1 MLTTFSFIMSR
12 LLIPG
17 SDVCLGDFG
26 APLLIADAP
35 EGNISEGS
43 PGRDRLVGIPSI
55 GTDERNATSLPG
67 LYTSVEFFLP
77 WITNLTDAELKVS
90 IRPEPSLPLAL
101 LLGGSTP
108 RRHLL
113 VVDL

>member
-1 MLTTFSFIMSR
+1 MLTTYSFIMSR

-17 SDVCLGDFG
+17 SHVCLVVFG

-35 EGNISEGS
+35 DGNISEGS

-67 LYTSVEFFLP
+67 LYTSVAFFHS

-90 IRPEPSLPLAL
+90 IRLEPSPSLAL
-101 LLGGSTP
+101 SLAGSS
-108 RRHLL
+108 RFAIS
-113 VVDL
+113 